1 MNLGQNATGD
11 YKLKLRITGMKHYK
25 CLAFERFRSVYKNWF
40 FLSKKLCLELQT
52 FAP

>member
-25 CLAFERFRSVYKNWF
+25 CLAFERVR
-40 FLSKKLCLELQT
+40 
-52 FAP
+52 